1 MAPSR
6 WQNEILDAVRGE
18 GRATIAALAAT
29 LNVSGETIRRHV
41 RPLVDEGLL
50 VRAHGEVALSE
61 REPPFQRRMGVRAAA
76 KRAIARAVAAR
87 VPDGASVMLDTGST
101 TVFVA
106 AALAARR
113 DLTVVTNSI
122 EIARAMVGRGGHR
135 IYLAGGELRPDL
147 GAMVGPEALAFV
159 AQFRADI
166 AILSAGA
173 LDPAHGVADFHLDES
188 RVAQAMLAHADRL
201 MVAADHTK
209 FDLRAAVPVCPFA
222 EIDLLVTDAVPP
234 ACARSALDA
243 ATVEVVVAGG

>member
-1 MAPSR
+1 MASGR

-18 GRATIAALAAT
+18 GRATIAALAAS

-87 VPDGASVMLDTGST
+87 VPDGATLMLDTGST

-106 AALAARR
+106 EALAARR
-113 DLTVVTNSI
+113 GLTVVTNSI
-122 EIARAMVGRGGHR
+122 EIARALVGRSDHR
-135 IYLAGGELRPDL
+135 VYLAGGELRSDL
-147 GAMVGPEALAFV
+147 GAVVGPEALAFV
-159 AQFRADI
+159 GQFRADL

-173 LDPAHGVADFHLDES
+173 IDPGHGVADFHLDEA
-188 RVAQAMLAHADRL
+188 RVAQAMLARADRL
-201 MVAADHTK
+201 MVAADRTK
-209 FDLRAAVPVCPFA
+209 FDFRAAVPVCPLA
-222 EIDLLVTDAVPP
+222 EIDLLVTDAPPP
-234 ACARSALDA
+234 AAAAAALAAAAVETVA
-243 ATVEVVVAGG
+243 ATD

>member
-6 WQNEILDAVRGE
+6 WQNDILDAVRGE
-18 GRATIAALAAT
+18 GRATIAGLAAS

-50 VRAHGEVALSE
+50 VRAHGEVALAE

-76 KRAIARAVAAR
+76 KRAIARAAAAL

-106 AALAARR
+106 EALAGRR
-113 DLTVVTNSI
+113 GLTVVTNSI
-122 EIARAMVGRGGHR
+122 EIARAMVGRGDHR

-147 GAMVGPEALAFV
+147 GAVVGPEALGFV
-159 AQFRADI
+159 AQFRADL

-173 LDPAHGVADFHLDES
+173 LDPAHGVADFHLDEA
-188 RVAQAMLAHADRL
+188 RVAQAMVARADRL
-201 MVAADHTK
+201 MVAADRSK
-209 FDLRAAVPVCPFA
+209 FDFRAAVPVCPL
-222 EIDLLVTDAVPP
+222 EEVDLLVTDVPP
-234 ACARSALDA
+234 PAPARAALA
-243 ATVEVVVAGG
+243 AVKVEVVTAAE